1 MTIKRHT
8 NEDISSISLN
18 VNISAIKENNHV
30 Q

>member
-8 NEDISSISLN
+8 NEDISSIFLN
-18 VNISAIKENNHV
+18 ISISAIKEANHV